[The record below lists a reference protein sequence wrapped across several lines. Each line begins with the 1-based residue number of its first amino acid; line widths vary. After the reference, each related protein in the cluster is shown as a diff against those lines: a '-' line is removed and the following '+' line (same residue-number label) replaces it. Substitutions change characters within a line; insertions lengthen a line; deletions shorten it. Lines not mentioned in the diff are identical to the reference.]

1 MHLGATV
8 LRNYLSVA
16 LRSFLRSKLQSTLN
30 VCGLTIGFASVIAIL
45 VYVRFEL
52 SYDHFHAEGDRI
64 YRVLRERKGDET
76 VTSPGTSGAL
86 GPALA
91 ETFPEIE
98 LVTKWTTFTSNWAK
112 RPGEAVTLPATPVAQ
127 VDTNFLDLFD
137 FPLVYGDRQSLW
149 DRPKSL
155 VITTEISEVF
165 FGSENPVGETL
176 FFENSFM
183 PGDHTITG
191 VIRLPPDSSLRFN
204 LIAIASPNWWQFNA
218 WQPRGLHMNVHTFV
232 RLRSGVN
239 PTDLTE
245 PLQDLMERH
254 LGANVRQKEHY
265 RLQPLHDIHLHT
277 PAKFRGSSYNRRVVH
292 GNPLTV
298 YALTAIA
305 ALILVIAGANFA
317 NLSLSQAVYRTREV
331 GMRKASG
338 CSRAQV
344 VGQFLGEAVL
354 LASVSAVLAVVV
366 VVLGLP
372 DFAAALQRDFQLDA
386 DALTTCA
393 LLLLAVG
400 VGIAAGYLPA
410 WFLATLDP
418 VAALKGSVRESKWG
432 GIVTRGLIVGQ
443 FTVSVCLVVG
453 SIVIFQQLRYM
464 QDFNLGFN
472 DKLLIRLPLFDRDI
486 GKKTDRSTFLA
497 NHYKD
502 VKLAFLDHPHI
513 SAVTAYFAPFGYRIY
528 ARRYLTAGGREFVAH
543 TQISDTDYFST
554 FGMQIVAGS
563 AFRSEQMEGEFELVV
578 NETLIEKLGWS
589 PGEAIGKTLEENNR
603 KGTIVG
609 IVQDFHSEALR
620 DPVPPFAI
628 SNGRA
633 TFEYIAVRVDG
644 RHISEVMRFLEE
656 KWQQYV
662 PSLPFEYEFL
672 DEAMDRYYREEAL
685 MTRIVGSFAAIA
697 IAIACVGLF
706 GLASYRT
713 ERRRKEIGIRRA
725 VGAERWQIVALVTG
739 EFAKL
744 VVLAAAIAW
753 PIAHL
758 LSGAWLEGFTY
769 RVDISAW
776 TFPVVGAAVLV
787 LGLITVAYHSVRLS
801 STDPVETLRYE

>member
-1 MHLGATV
+1 MLH
-8 LRNYLSVA
+8 NYLSVA

-30 VCGLTIGFASVIAIL
+30 VCGLTIGFASVIVIL
-45 VYVRFEL
+45 IYVRFEL
-52 SYDHFHAEGDRI
+52 SYDHFNAEGDRI
-64 YRVLRERKGDET
+64 YRVLRERTGDET

-112 RPGEAVTLPATPVAQ
+112 RPGEPVSLPATPVAR
-127 VDTNFLDLFD
+127 VDRSFLDVFD
-137 FPLVYGDRQSLW
+137 FPLVYGDRRTLW
-149 DRPKSL
+149 DQPKSL
-155 VITTEISEVF
+155 VITAEVSETF
-165 FGSENPVGETL
+165 FGKVNPVGKTL
-176 FFENSFM
+176 FLENSFM

-191 VIRLPPDSSLRFN
+191 VIRLPTNSSIRFN
-204 LIAIASPNWWQFNA
+204 LIAIASQDWWQFNA

-239 PTDLTE
+239 PAGLTVR
-245 PLQDLMERH
+245 LQELMERH
-254 LGANVRQKEHY
+254 LGSEVRENEHY
-265 RLQPLHDIHLHT
+265 RLQPLFDIHLHT
-277 PAKFRGSSYNRRVVH
+277 PAKFRASSYNRQVQH

-298 YALTAIA
+298 YALTGIA

-317 NLSLSQAVYRTREV
+317 NLSLSQAVHRTREV
-331 GMRKASG
+331 GVRKASG

-344 VGQFLGEAVL
+344 VGQFIGEAVL
-354 LASVSAVLAVVV
+354 LAAVSAVLAVVA

-386 DALTTCA
+386 DVLTVSA
-393 LLLLAVG
+393 LLLLVLGVG
-400 VGIAAGYLPA
+400 VAAGYLPA
-410 WFLATLDP
+410 WFLASLDP
-418 VAALKGSVRESKWG
+418 VAALKGAVRESKWG
-432 GIVTRGLIVGQ
+432 GVVTRGSIVWQ
-443 FTVSVCLVVG
+443 FVVSVCLVVG
-453 SIVIFQQLRYM
+453 SIVIYQQLRYM

-502 VKLAFLDHPHI
+502 VKLAFVDHPHI
-513 SAVTAYFAPFGYRIY
+513 SAVTAYFAPFGHRIY
-528 ARRYLTAGGREFVAH
+528 ARRYQTANGREFVAH
-543 TQISDTDYFST
+543 TQVADTDYFST

-563 AFRSEQMEGEFELVV
+563 VFRSEQKQGAFDLVV
-578 NETLIEKLGWS
+578 NETLVKKLGWS
-589 PGEAIGKTLEENNR
+589 TEEAIGKTLEENDR
-603 KGTIVG
+603 TGTIVG
-609 IVQDFHSEALR
+609 VVRDFHSEALR

-628 SNGRA
+628 SNGQA

-644 RHISEVMRFLEE
+644 RHVPEVMRFLEE

-685 MTRIVGSFAAIA
+685 MTRIVDSFAFIA

-725 VGAERWQIVALVTG
+725 VGAERWQIVALVLG

-744 VVLAAAIAW
+744 VLLAAAIAW

-758 LSGAWLEGFTY
+758 LTAAWLEGFTY

-776 TFPVVGAAVLV
+776 TFPAVGVTVLV

-801 STDPVETLRYE
+801 STDPVEALRYE